1 MTLTD
6 VAPVASAFAVACL
19 AVVIYQWVT
28 AMPARLARLVAKD
41 RRAAVT
47 ATVKRCETLAAQ
59 LTTLSA
65 VNESLR
71 FQLVAARTERKAALV
86 EVALLRR
93 RGSPFAGDDFDA
105 EGETPVDVRDTV
117 RSPPPCPSED
127 EEETVVVERYS
138 LPNLAPL
145 ALPRLLGVP
154 PREPTREEDQTPPED
169 AP

>member
-1 MTLTD
+1 MTFAE
-6 VAPVASAFAVACL
+6 VVPIASAFAVVCL
-19 AVVIYQWVT
+19 AVVIHQWVT

-47 ATVKRCETLAAQ
+47 ATVKRCETLAARIA
-59 LTTLSA
+59 TLSA

-71 FQLVAARTERKAALV
+71 FQLLAARTERKAAI
-86 EVALLRR
+86 EEAALLRR
-93 RGSPFAGDDFDA
+93 RASPFAGDDFDA
-105 EGETPVDVRDTV
+105 ESDTPVDPRDTV

-127 EEETVVVERYS
+127 EEETVVVERYA

-145 ALPRLLGVP
+145 TLPRLFGGP
-154 PREPTREEDQTPPED
+154 PREPTRDEDPTPPGG